1 MSTPERSQDP
11 GGHGYGATGQDEVLR
26 DRDAEHPLEDPDL
39 DPRQDE
45 DAGQSRDGSTGEQ
58 E

>member
-26 DRDAEHPLEDPDL
+26 DADAEHPREDPERDA
-39 DPRQDE
+39 RQDE
-45 DAGQSRDGSTGEQ
+45 DESEQARDRD
-58 E
+58 